1 MEASILLMLMIDQK
15 TIDIIYIFQIS
26 VWVFKFTTIKI
37 TGNLNIIFIDKK
49 QEVEMSAT
57 WRTSL

>member
-1 MEASILLMLMIDQK
+1 MIDQK
-15 TIDIIYIFQIS
+15 TIDIIYILQIS

-49 QEVEMSAT
+49 QVVEMSAT